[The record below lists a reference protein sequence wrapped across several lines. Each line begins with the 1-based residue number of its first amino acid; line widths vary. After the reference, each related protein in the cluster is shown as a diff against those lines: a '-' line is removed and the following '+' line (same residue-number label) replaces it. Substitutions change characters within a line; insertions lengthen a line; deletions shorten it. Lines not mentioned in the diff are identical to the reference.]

1 MQSRVIYNPVP
12 YFWENRNK
20 SQRMHT
26 THQRLKNSEI
36 FQSRFCILCAHF
48 FSLADKTGQR
58 KGVVKRFFLQNKKGL
73 STINIALAS
82 TEYLPKTKRPAVW
95 RAFLCL
101 NNTTRPGTRTLN
113 QLIKRQISF
122 ILLSAFC
129 ENRLQN
135 GCIFY
140 LRLKQ
145 TNVNATKANIIP
157 IYSGSGI

>member
-1 MQSRVIYNPVP
+1 MVICDEIDKCPQT
-12 YFWENRNK
+12 RKNK
-20 SQRMHT
+20 G
-26 THQRLKNSEI
+26 
-36 FQSRFCILCAHF
+36 F
-48 FSLADKTGQR
+48 
-58 KGVVKRFFLQNKKGL
+58 
-73 STINIALAS
+73 ALANPLFKPS
-82 TEYLPKTKRPAVW
+82 
-95 RAFLCL
+95 
-101 NNTTRPGTRTLN
+101 TRPGTRTLN